1 MFSLKL
7 QHVLIVLII
16 LEIAL
21 STLLSVAIF
30 MTHCPGSTL
39 LPCSLGVALR
49 QLNSCTAGERGRRQK
64 KAEGDALGLCLHV
77 LERVPRC
84 T

>member
-21 STLLSVAIF
+21 SALLSVAIL

-39 LPCSLGVALR
+39 LPCSLGVALE
-49 QLNSCTAGERGRRQK
+49 QVHSGKRGRRQK
-64 KAEGDALGLCLHV
+64 EAEGDALGLCIHILGA
-77 LERVPRC
+77 VPRC
-84 T
+84 I

>member
-21 STLLSVAIF
+21 STLLSVALL
-30 MTHCPGSTL
+30 MTHCPSSTL
-39 LPCSLGVALR
+39 FPCSLGVALEPLKWVHSR
-49 QLNSCTAGERGRRQK
+49 GEGWE
-64 KAEGDALGLCLHV
+64 AEESRGDALGLCLHV
-77 LERVPRC
+77 SEPVPRC